1 MLNLYSLTIVSHHV
15 GLPNMLHASSQT
27 ERETERTQRERKT
40 TQRERELKKRELS
53 KRATILCNIIPCK

>member
-27 ERETERTQRERKT
+27 ERQREL
-40 TQRERELKKRELS
+40 RERERQLKERENSKRENSARELPFYV
-53 KRATILCNIIPCK
+53 T